1 MAIKDYNDYYVEY
14 EAMVEDEKLYLYQQT
29 LIQLLTEEMKEGGTP
44 KDVKYIH
51 KHAYVP
57 ISESELPTNKSEFEA
72 WYEVVEKDEY
82 DVLPT
87 FEEFEEALPYKHEI
101 RKYTYART
109 RVLTSRRNL
118 YPKIEEQLDMQ
129 FKDERDGTT
138 IWKDSINTIKTEN
151 PYPPEFDDSE
161 YLAMR
166 AAK

>member
-1 MAIKDYNDYYVEY
+1 MAIKDYNDYYAEY
-14 EAMVEDEKLYLYQQT
+14 EADVEDEKLYLYQQT

-44 KDVKYIH
+44 KDVKYT
-51 KHAYVP
+51 
-57 ISESELPTNKSEFEA
+57 SESELPTNQSEFEA
-72 WYEVVEKDEY
+72 WYEVVEKDKY

-101 RKYTYART
+101 RKYTYARN
-109 RVLTSRRNL
+109 RIWAIRKSL

-138 IWKDSINTIKTEN
+138 KWKDLINTIKTEN
-151 PYPPEFDDSE
+151 PYPPDFDDSA

-166 AAK
+166 ASK